1 MTLALSDQESQLIRD
16 QIQSNVSSLIYNTK
30 STTLSDQQF
39 FLTQFNE
46 AIISKVNNNNF
57 YDEEENDKNKNKQI
71 IASIPNK
78 SMLKHGQELRLQRNV
93 LAKLVIDEKELT
105 ISLIEK
111 RKEFEKRINKCKEKQ
126 IKLGF
131 RQDESVK
138 SINRYSQFIS
148 DKEIIRKKAIIKFQT
163 ELKSRLQK
171 MIEYEVLSKQLEKVT
186 AMHQRFSLKV
196 FKHKK
201 YKDFL
206 AKAISLLPES
216 I

>member
-1 MTLALSDQESQLIRD
+1 MSIYGIYRKRQE
-16 QIQSNVSSLIYNTK
+16 
-30 STTLSDQQF
+30 QF

-138 SINRYSQFIS
+138 SI
-148 DKEIIRKKAIIKFQT
+148 
-163 ELKSRLQK
+163 
-171 MIEYEVLSKQLEKVT
+171 
-186 AMHQRFSLKV
+186 
-196 FKHKK
+196 
-201 YKDFL
+201 
-206 AKAISLLPES
+206 
-216 I
+216 